1 MKYFTLDRWIEALRQ
16 LGRQGGRI
24 LTLQALSL
32 ASGLREEATRKA
44 LRRLEVKGYV
54 KRLGRRLYANSLF
67 PPTLEEVAMV
77 LGRPCYVSFESGLER
92 HGLISQ
98 MPLVLTCASAVE
110 SGSKETP
117 FGEIV
122 FHRLKASLFFGYA
135 ADDGI
140 LCAEPEKA
148 LLDFIYISLKT
159 KGGLPPL
166 DELAWERLDPYRL
179 EKWAQCY
186 PRSVTQSLTPWIT
199 HHRREV

>member
-1 MKYFTLDRWIEALRQ
+1 MKYFTLDRWIETLQQ
-16 LGRQGGRI
+16 LGKQGGKI

-32 ASGLREEATRKA
+32 ASGLREETVRKA
-44 LRRLEVKGYV
+44 LRRLEAKGYV
-54 KRLGRRLYANSLF
+54 KRLGKMLYANGLF
-67 PPTLEEVAMV
+67 LPSLEEIAMI

-98 MPLVLTCASAVE
+98 MPLVLTCASAAE

-122 FHRLKASLFFGYA
+122 FHRLQPSLFFGYA
-135 ADDGI
+135 ASDAI

-166 DELAWERLDPYRL
+166 DELAWERINRSRL
-179 EKWAQCY
+179 EDWAQPY
-186 PRSVTQSLTPWIT
+186 PRSVRKNLAPWFDQ
-199 HHRREV
+199 RKERV

>member
-1 MKYFTLDRWIEALRQ
+1 MKYFTLDRWIEVLRQ

-54 KRLGRRLYANSLF
+54 KRLGKRLYANGLL

-77 LGRPCYVSFESGLER
+77 LGRPSYVSFESGLER

-166 DELAWERLDPYRL
+166 DELAWERLDRARL
-179 EKWAQCY
+179 EEWVQRY
-186 PRSVTQSLTPWIT
+186 PRTVRKNLALWAT
-199 HHRREV
+199 HH